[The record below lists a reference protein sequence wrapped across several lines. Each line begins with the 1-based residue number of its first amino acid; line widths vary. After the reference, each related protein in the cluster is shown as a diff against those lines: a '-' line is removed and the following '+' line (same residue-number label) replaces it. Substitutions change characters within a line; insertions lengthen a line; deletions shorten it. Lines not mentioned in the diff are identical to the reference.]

1 MNPTFEDKFV
11 KVVLTDLNFARMVAT
26 DLKSA
31 RIDNN
36 SNALIFDVFGRIFE
50 SLKTL
55 PTMEIMLN
63 EIGLTLKARPEGLH
77 ETEIVDIAQR
87 LHFVYNENGL
97 AESEYLYL
105 KTEYKNLFFLR
116 SARKA
121 LVEVI
126 QKVDAEG
133 VLDEQALHKLAKGA
147 APREEPID
155 WFSSVEDRTSLQLYD
170 DSKVP
175 TLIPPLDAALQ
186 GGLGAGELGIIM
198 AGPKQGKSML
208 LINFGFAAVAVGKR
222 VLHVT
227 LELSAKQTL
236 KRYDSIFTGIPIN
249 NLKNSREQLLL
260 KFQDFS
266 KFKDLLIIQQY
277 PTKGVSAIG
286 LEPLIQYVQDQKGK
300 IDCVIVDYGDLLK
313 ANSKKDQVR
322 FELEEIFYTLRQL
335 ASVHKVGVWTAT
347 QTNRL
352 AVGKT
357 DVDERHLAEA
367 FSKAMICDILM
378 SLTPWG
384 DLKKLSVVLT
394 RDSGAQSLFIPLR
407 PQFESARLRYEQTS

>member
-1 MNPTFEDKFV
+1 
-11 KVVLTDLNFARMVAT
+11 
-26 DLKSA
+26 
-31 RIDNN
+31 
-36 SNALIFDVFGRIFE
+36 
-50 SLKTL
+50 
-55 PTMEIMLN
+55 MEIMLN

-186 GGLGAGELGIIM
+186 GG
-198 AGPKQGKSML
+198 
-208 LINFGFAAVAVGKR
+208 
-222 VLHVT
+222 
-227 LELSAKQTL
+227 SAQ
-236 KRYDSIFTGIPIN
+236 
-249 NLKNSREQLLL
+249 
-260 KFQDFS
+260 
-266 KFKDLLIIQQY
+266 
-277 PTKGVSAIG
+277 VS
-286 LEPLIQYVQDQKGK
+286 
-300 IDCVIVDYGDLLK
+300 
-313 ANSKKDQVR
+313 
-322 FELEEIFYTLRQL
+322 
-335 ASVHKVGVWTAT
+335 
-347 QTNRL
+347 
-352 AVGKT
+352 
-357 DVDERHLAEA
+357 
-367 FSKAMICDILM
+367 
-378 SLTPWG
+378 
-384 DLKKLSVVLT
+384 
-394 RDSGAQSLFIPLR
+394 
-407 PQFESARLRYEQTS
+407 